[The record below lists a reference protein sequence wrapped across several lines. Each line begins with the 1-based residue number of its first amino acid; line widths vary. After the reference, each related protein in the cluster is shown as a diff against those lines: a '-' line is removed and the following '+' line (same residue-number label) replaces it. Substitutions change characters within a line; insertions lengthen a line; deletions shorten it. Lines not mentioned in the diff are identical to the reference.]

1 MHVLEQQLETIAVS
15 PREVDDESMYR
26 DVEQERR
33 EYERKEAAKRR
44 AKKQR
49 KLDAA
54 LSAHNTHGTASL
66 AQYQLLVQEA
76 RLPVA
81 DMSDFYELQNT
92 WVDALV
98 DSVGDDDEERA
109 RSLLNPVAHA
119 EEFIEAMMPKGTR
132 GSRGRPTKPDFR
144 PWHASL
150 TPAEHA
156 RCVSVT
162 HDLLAAQAA
171 LLV

>member
-1 MHVLEQQLETIAVS
+1 MQ
-15 PREVDDESMYR
+15 R
-26 DVEQERR
+26 ERR
-33 EYERKEAAKRR
+33 LRDASGSLPHADPRRRRIAPEAAAEHMDGAGGFTARGEE
-44 AKKQR
+44 
-49 KLDAA
+49 A
-54 LSAHNTHGTASL
+54 LALLQLSGVARVSAES
-66 AQYQLLVQEA
+66 
-76 RLPVA
+76 
-81 DMSDFYELQNT
+81 
-92 WVDALV
+92 
-98 DSVGDDDEERA
+98 
-109 RSLLNPVAHA
+109 AHA

-171 LLV
+171 LLA